1 MLSARL
7 VLVRHGQST
16 WNADGLLQGQAD
28 PPLSAAGRA
37 EAAALAPF
45 LRGFPAERVRASD
58 LRRARET
65 AELAGHPDPGLDPR
79 LREIDVGEWAGR
91 PLAELPRGAEVSWRA
106 GSQVPPGGEPWE
118 ALARRVEAALDEL
131 LAAGGSWLV
140 VAHGGVIRAAIAGLT
155 GVAPTRIA
163 GPANASVTVYD
174 PARGQL
180 LAYAWTP
187 DGGVPGLA

>member
-16 WNADGLLQGQAD
+16 YNAGGLLQGQAD
-28 PPLSAAGRA
+28 PPLSAAGRE
-37 EAAALAPF
+37 EAAALAPY
-45 LRGFPAERVRASD
+45 LRGFPAGRARTSD

-65 AELAGHPDPGLDPR
+65 AALAGHPGAELDAR

-91 PLAELPRGAEVSWRA
+91 PLDELPGGSEVSWRA
-106 GSQVPPGGEPWE
+106 GPEVPPGGESW
-118 ALARRVEAALDEL
+118 ADMTARVGAVLDEL
-131 LAAGGSWLV
+131 RAAGGPWLL
-140 VAHGGVIRAAIAGLT
+140 VAHGGVIRAAVATLT
-155 GVAPTRIA
+155 GVDPRRIA
-163 GPANASVTVYD
+163 GPANASVSVYD

-187 DGGVPGLA
+187 DGAIPGL